1 MTTYSTLLSQMTG
14 GGGRRALEVP
24 ADWLQ
29 GRTVFGGLQVA
40 VAVQAM
46 RDLVPDAPLRSVQ
59 ATFIAPATGDLTASA
74 TVLRTGKSVTHVQAQ
89 LGAGE
94 VQTIVVGVFGVGR
107 SSRVQV
113 TPRQVPVTTGEP
125 RPMVY
130 VPGLV
135 PAFTQHFAVQ
145 WLEGSPPFTGD
156 TSTRHVIEVSLR
168 DEGPATEAHVFA
180 FADFIPPMGLSHLK
194 APAPGSSV
202 TWMLDF
208 IAGDVST
215 LGLERWRVDADLMF
229 ARDGYTSQS
238 LVLWG
243 PNGEPVALG
252 RQAMTV
258 FD

>member
-1 MTTYSTLLSQMTG
+1 M
-14 GGGRRALEVP
+14 
-24 ADWLQ
+24 
-29 GRTVFGGLQVA
+29 
-40 VAVQAM
+40 
-46 RDLVPDAPLRSVQ
+46 
-59 ATFIAPATGDLTASA
+59 
-74 TVLRTGKSVTHVQAQ
+74 
-89 LGAGE
+89 
-94 VQTIVVGVFGVGR
+94 
-107 SSRVQV
+107 
-113 TPRQVPVTTGEP
+113 
-125 RPMVY
+125 
-130 VPGLV
+130 
-135 PAFTQHFAVQ
+135 
-145 WLEGSPPFTGD
+145 
-156 TSTRHVIEVSLR
+156 IEVSLR